1 MTRSITLPPDPRALM
16 LPDHV
21 TIEETVDGRWM
32 VLVNGFQWGFQFDA
46 SGAGN
51 ATYATPELA
60 AAAWRDR

>member
-1 MTRSITLPPDPRALM
+1 M

-32 VLVNGFQWGFQFDA
+32 VLVTGFQWGFTFDA

-60 AAAWRDR
+60 AAAWRER